1 MLLITTSIYESEWIF
16 WRENICPSLSELWFP
31 EPILSQNLQKYLQIY
46 GPTSWNLKSLKAGN
60 WSHSTSHL
68 PHLLIDALFKI
79 AGKWNQRK
87 CSSTDGWTM
96 TFWYIC
102 ETTLFSSKFKK
113 KTANPENL
121 QENSLAFSGRETCV
135 LSLICRCT
143 YVNTYSRGYDV

>member
-68 PHLLIDALFKI
+68 PHLLIDALFNI

-87 CSSTDGWTM
+87 CSSADGWTM

-113 KTANPENL
+113 KKRI
-121 QENSLAFSGRETCV
+121 QK
-135 LSLICRCT
+135 ICRKIVWLSQDGKHACSPSSAG
-143 YVNTYSRGYDV
+143 VHM